1 MAGCDEA
8 REQGSCK
15 RRRLDEAAAT
25 WHDLPTEI
33 VAIIF
38 GALDD
43 FDLVGV
49 RRVCRL
55 WCALADDLYRRP
67 LRLAPSRSEY
77 VVEMARRGDL
87 CAVCRAWSESVQ
99 AGLLAS
105 DLCRIDGRDRRK
117 YAHNGDHGDGDDGH
131 RGDHANNG
139 GNGAVRD
146 HASCWDDDIDPCAV
160 MRAAAESGN
169 GALVQWLC
177 DWRSCLPTKEA
188 VRAVAE
194 AGGQEAI
201 RWLHAR
207 DHTRYRLADGSIV
220 TATLAGMGHLRAL
233 DWLHARGDVVW
244 DETACAAAAAAG
256 RLDVLD
262 WLRAR
267 DHPWDA
273 RTCVAAA
280 DAGHVDILWWA
291 VAHGCP
297 HADRDIVVGLVR
309 NGLFDDIVRAA
320 ECGCPL
326 SYLAWEEAADVCRP
340 DILEWLLVQRCP
352 TSPTAILNAA
362 AKGCV
367 NTMAWLRAH
376 GASWHPYVFRHAA
389 YKGHLDALKWAATNG
404 CLQNA
409 LAMNEAACAG
419 HLHVMEWLCDAL
431 GFSLDDSLAPAA
443 ALAGQYGVLVWLRD
457 RGYRWDKNALTGV
470 AAKGHLD
477 TLLWAAEAG
486 FAFDAHRC
494 RDAIQHNTRSHRATK
509 KWIEARILPPVRP
522 RCRLLC
528 PADARPYPL
537 AQPMDVPWSMPAQD
551 QL

>member
-8 REQGSCK
+8 CEQGHYK
-15 RRRLDEAAAT
+15 RRRVDETPAT
-25 WHDLPTEI
+25 WHDLPAEI

-55 WCALADDLYRRP
+55 WCALASDLYRRP
-67 LRLAPSRSEY
+67 LRLAPTRSEY
-77 VVEMARRGDL
+77 VVEMARRGDMG
-87 CAVCRAWSESVQ
+87 AVCRAWSESVQ

-105 DLCRIDGRDRRK
+105 DRQKCARSNDHGDDGVGYR
-117 YAHNGDHGDGDDGH
+117 GDHGDD
-131 RGDHANNG
+131 G
-139 GNGAVRD
+139 GNHIVRD

-177 DWRSCLPTKEA
+177 DWRSCLPTKGA